1 MATTKISFNFIHTI
15 TR

>member
-1 MATTKISFNFIHTI
+1 MATTEISFNFIHTI